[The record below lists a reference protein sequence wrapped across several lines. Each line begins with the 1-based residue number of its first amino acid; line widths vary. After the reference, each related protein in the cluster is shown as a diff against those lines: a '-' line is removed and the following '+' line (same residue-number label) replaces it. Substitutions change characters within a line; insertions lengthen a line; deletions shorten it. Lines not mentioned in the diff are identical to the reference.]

1 LSDGADIRRDSE
13 ESVDDVDDTAVE
25 CNVLTIVSLHR
36 LSVGWNDLQL
46 QSRSRYLVVYHAA
59 LDNLATS
66 DIGIGSVVE
75 ESGREGGS
83 LSDV

>member
-1 LSDGADIRRDSE
+1 MMWMTPPSNAMS
-13 ESVDDVDDTAVE
+13 
-25 CNVLTIVSLHR
+25 
-36 LSVGWNDLQL
+36 LQL
-46 QSRSRYLVVYHAA
+46 LAYIDYRLVGTTYSFSHGHVILETSNDCDLVVYHAA